1 MTRKRPADRIRKLVE
16 AGTEVFIT
24 AQSYQRTQMD
34 DVAKALGVSKGTVYL
49 YVESKQALFDLCVRH
64 ADAPEALADSTI
76 ALPHRSPDARE
87 TLEFV
92 QAQLA
97 GDEALGE
104 MLALLSEGE
113 CNDAGQTLEHIVR
126 LLYRTL
132 LAHRRSIKLVEAA
145 AQDHPGLSEVWYPNA
160 RGQLLQVLLPFVERN
175 IQSGAFRRVPNPA
188 MAARHLIETS
198 TFWAIHRYWDPAPQ
212 EIDPG
217 SVEDGLVDLVLPVFL
232 AEPQ

>member
-1 MTRKRPADRIRKLVE
+1 MTRKRPADRIQKLVE
-16 AGTEVFIT
+16 AGTEVFIA
-24 AQSYQRTQMD
+24 AQGYQRTQME

-49 YVESKQALFDLCVRH
+49 YVESKEALFDLCVRH
-64 ADAPEALADSTI
+64 ADAPEALVDSTI
-76 ALPHRSPDARE
+76 ELPHRSPDARE
-87 TLEFV
+87 TLDFV

-97 GDEALGE
+97 ADKALRE
-104 MLALLSEGE
+104 MLALLSEDKGK
-113 CNDAGQTLEHIVR
+113 DAARTLERIVR

-175 IQSGAFRRVPNPA
+175 IRSGGFRCVSNPA

-212 EIDPG
+212 EFDPDC
-217 SVEDGLVDLVLPVFL
+217 VEDGLVALVLPVFL

>member
-1 MTRKRPADRIRKLVE
+1 MTRKRPEDRLQKLVE
-16 AGTEVFIT
+16 TATEVFIV

-49 YVESKQALFDLCVRH
+49 YVASKEALFDLCVRH
-64 ADAPEALADSTI
+64 ADAPEALTDSTI
-76 ALPHRSPDARE
+76 ELPHRSADSGA

-97 GDEALGE
+97 GDKALGE
-104 MLALLSEGE
+104 MLTLLSEE
-113 CNDAGQTLEHIVR
+113 KCSDAGQTLESIVR

-145 AQDHPGLSEVWYPNA
+145 AQDHPGLSDVWYPNA

-175 IQSGAFRRVPNPA
+175 IQSGAFRRVRSPA
-188 MAARHLIETS
+188 MAARHLIETC

-212 EIDPG
+212 DVDPG
-217 SVEDGLVDLVLPVFL
+217 SMEDGLVELLLPAFMEH
-232 AEPQ
+232 A